1 MTGVIINLCQQ
12 LHLCGALAFENG
24 VIHNKCVPPIFGSQ
38 RFDGVGN
45 NPGGKQSGKA
55 LPVNMGRIFQ
65 AIHRVF
71 PKSRCFLRLHIQKH
85 APVSEDKAEQILDQR
100 SNRNAL
106 LFVSVA
112 LLQNA
117 ADLISFEK
125 NLDSGRKT
133 LFIFDIKCYTVHSAD
148 PLYVF
153 GVLW

>member
-1 MTGVIINLCQQ
+1 MRSV
-12 LHLCGALAFENG
+12 
-24 VIHNKCVPPIFGSQ
+24 
-38 RFDGVGN
+38 
-45 NPGGKQSGKA
+45 
-55 LPVNMGRIFQ
+55 FQ
-65 AIHRVF
+65 AVNCVF
-71 PKSRCFLRLHIQKH
+71 PKFRCFLRLHIQKH

-100 SNRNAL
+100 NNRNAL

-125 NLDSGRKT
+125 TLNSGRKT
-133 LFIFDIKCYTVHSAD
+133 LFIFNIKCYTVHSAD